1 MSRPREDSALSEA
14 VVQRLESLD
23 SLWESIFKAG
33 DRFEQLVNIEAVMDA
48 YRSGE
53 LQWNGLVTY
62 WSFGSQLCQPRP
74 FNWDEFEA
82 INERYEG
89 SMSFWTEG
97 VSVTFVNP
105 DFGENILISR
115 LSWTDR
121 GMSTGNIVCQLILLP
136 STGFYT
142 WYVRFFRSAY

>member
-23 SLWESIFKAG
+23 SLWESIYKAG

-97 VSVTFVNP
+97 VSVTFVNQ
-105 DFGENILISR
+105 ILVKI
-115 LSWTDR
+115 
-121 GMSTGNIVCQLILLP
+121 
-136 STGFYT
+136 Y
-142 WYVRFFRSAY
+142 